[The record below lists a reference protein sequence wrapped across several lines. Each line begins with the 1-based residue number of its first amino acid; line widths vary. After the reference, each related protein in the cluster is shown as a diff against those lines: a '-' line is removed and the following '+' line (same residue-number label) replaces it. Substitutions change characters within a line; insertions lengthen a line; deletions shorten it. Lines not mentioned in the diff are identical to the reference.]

1 MNKDCSKVSIER
13 GSDGRFTVLL
23 TGSKDDIR
31 MLWTIPMGPDAYQ
44 TMGTYAGIRKAAA
57 DYPALL
63 QGV

>member
-31 MLWTIPMGPDAYQ
+31 MLWTKLSVSVS
-44 TMGTYAGIRKAAA
+44 KAQSVLPQAR
-57 DYPALL
+57 LL
-63 QGV
+63 KI